1 MIGGKGEERGGAG
14 AGFRCHHGDGRRKR
28 KWCCRAKGCAESGS
42 ARGPV
47 GGSVPP
53 LFCRCGFTSSGQCT
67 GGGTEGGTRDRRA
80 QQPRSIVPSC
90 RRDQA
95 APGRVERWERSRQ
108 WAGARPRRQRALP
121 CGALPAAFLP
131 SALRRSPHSSWF
143 AVFFLPVRTAG
154 GAQLRPGSS
163 EMEVP
168 PRSNTRCWRS
178 TDLSHPAPSPQQLC
192 RGTLQALRSWPRPI
206 PVWGH
211 RRHPRATPRG
221 GPTSPQAR

>member
-1 MIGGKGEERGGAG
+1 MPGWCSGNMVSSLDCRCGLKDLHPRSGSRRTLPWLLRRRSGAERSLLRSAPEASRAPDSARGAAPREERGTGVLNSRALSFLLAG
-14 AGFRCHHGDGRRKR
+14 
-28 KWCCRAKGCAESGS
+28 E
-42 ARGPV
+42 
-47 GGSVPP
+47 
-53 LFCRCGFTSSGQCT
+53 
-67 GGGTEGGTRDRRA
+67 TR
-80 QQPRSIVPSC
+80 PRP
-90 RRDQA
+90 A
-95 APGRVERWERSRQ
+95 ERSRQ

-121 CGALPAAFLP
+121 CGALPAAFLL

-143 AVFFLPVRTAG
+143 AGFFLPVRTAG

-206 PVWGH
+206 PAWGH

>member
-1 MIGGKGEERGGAG
+1 MLNSRALSFLLAGE
-14 AGFRCHHGDGRRKR
+14 
-28 KWCCRAKGCAESGS
+28 
-42 ARGPV
+42 
-47 GGSVPP
+47 
-53 LFCRCGFTSSGQCT
+53 
-67 GGGTEGGTRDRRA
+67 TR
-80 QQPRSIVPSC
+80 PRP
-90 RRDQA
+90 A
-95 APGRVERWERSRQ
+95 ERSRQ

-143 AVFFLPVRTAG
+143 AGFFLPVRTAG

-211 RRHPRATPRG
+211 RRHPRATPPWRPHVPPGAVTKRRTQHSGSVVFPFPSASTRAVLAASLHPSSRSHTAGSAVSRG
-221 GPTSPQAR
+221 RRPLASRAASKAGLFCSRRTQSSR